1 MAMKIKTLL
10 LLIPAFLI
18 LSCIKMPD
26 SNIGPE
32 KDLVIS
38 PDFDWKTVKELSITV
53 TVTQI
58 DAQSSDKVHVIRI
71 YNSPLLNSGA
81 LMATGA
87 ARPNA
92 AYTVKLSVSVPVENI
107 YVHESK
113 PNGLVKVSKVP
124 VSSNT
129 LSVAFN
135 NIPSNENLLTK
146 SFAFGQNASFT
157 SPSIAIPTGY
167 DQIINNNNS
176 INTLGFN
183 TGETSAYGNTY
194 KSYLIPAGYTRTAN
208 INFSNYRS
216 HAIVYVQGTLNMSGE
231 IDLNNSSIV
240 VLEGGKVTCGG
251 INTGSF
257 TNTSGNPIPIIFL
270 QSGASITSSKHISLN
285 NTATLVNKGTLTV
298 DGNNFDLDVNN
309 SSKVYNEGTIKIKN
323 NKSELLATNGSQMF
337 NSGVIE
343 SPNMELSVNATM
355 LNDVTGEIT
364 VGKWYQTNGTFL
376 TNHGIVVATTHFK
389 TSGGGTVYNYCK
401 ILSELSDLT
410 QITATLESG
419 SYWSAQNLKAN
430 NSNITMIGGSMFQT
444 ANVSDIFRLNVGS
457 TSVAFAL
464 FKNTGNMP
472 DLRWAQTQFSGNI
485 EYVQTTLT
493 EGTGTNG
500 RGLYQASFVNGALL
514 NKEQTKNIP
523 GTTCNGSFGQI
534 EPDDDDDDDD
544 PPGPDPLYG
553 VFFPSQTG
561 WGTYAF
567 EDQWPKKGDYDLN
580 DLVTAFRVSFYSNS
594 SNQIVELHFDYRIT
608 AVGATYNLG
617 AAFQMDNVIASNVT
631 SVSGSMLGGSTTPF
645 PINSNGTES
654 GITEAVIPIFNHTKT
669 VVSYTGF
676 LNTERGSFVATEEKK
691 IVVKFTNPV
700 PQASLN
706 MESFNFFIVVNER
719 GREVHLPGFLGTSK
733 FNAALGSGATLHP
746 SDNFK
751 YADGMM
757 WGLMFPEYFS
767 YPIERASIINAY
779 THFAA
784 WATSSG
790 AQYPDWFMDK
800 DGYRNDNLIY

>member
-1 MAMKIKTLL
+1 MAMKIRILL
-10 LLIPAFLI
+10 LIIPAFLI
-18 LSCIKMPD
+18 FSCIKMPD

-38 PDFDWKTVKELSITV
+38 PDFDWKTVKELNITV
-53 TVTQI
+53 TVTAV

-71 YNSPLLNSGA
+71 YNSALLNSGA

-87 ARPNA
+87 AKPNA
-92 AYTVKLSVSVPVENI
+92 SYTVKLSVSAPVENI
-107 YVHESK
+107 YVHETK
-113 PNGLVKVSKVP
+113 PNGLVKVTKVP
-124 VSSNT
+124 ISSNI
-129 LSVAFN
+129 LSVAFDN
-135 NIPSNENLLTK
+135 KPSNDIFLTK
-146 SFAFGQNASFT
+146 SGAFGQNASFT

-183 TGETSAYGNTY
+183 TGESSAYGNTY
-194 KSYLIPAGYTRTAN
+194 KSYLIPAGFTRTAN

-240 VLEGGKVTCGG
+240 VLSGGRVTCAGV
-251 INTGSF
+251 NTGSF
-257 TNTSGNPIPIIFL
+257 TNTSSNPIPIVYL
-270 QSGASITSSKHISLN
+270 QTGATLTSAKHISLN
-285 NTATLVNKGTLTV
+285 NNVIAVNKGTLIV

-309 SSKVYNEGTIKIKN
+309 SSKVYNEGTIRILN
-323 NKSELLATNGSQMF
+323 SKSELLATNGTQIF
-337 NSGVIE
+337 NSGIIE
-343 SPNMELSVNATM
+343 SPDIELSVNATL
-355 LNDVTGEIT
+355 LNDLTGEIN
-364 VGKWYQTNGTFL
+364 VGKWYQTNGTIL
-376 TNHGIVVATTHFK
+376 TNHGIVVATTYFK

-410 QITATLESG
+410 QITAFLESG
-419 SYWSAQNLKAN
+419 SYWSAQNFKVN
-430 NSNITMIGGSMFQT
+430 NSDITMIGGSMFQT
-444 ANVSDIFRLNVGS
+444 ANVSDIFRMNLHSSS
-457 TSVAFAL
+457 TAFAL

-500 RGLYQASFVNGALL
+500 RGLYQASFINGALL
-514 NKEQTKNIP
+514 NKDQTKNIP

-534 EPDDDDDDDD
+534 DPDDDDDDDD

-553 VFFPSQTG
+553 VFFPSETG

-567 EDQWPKKGDYDLN
+567 EDQWPQKGDYDLN
-580 DLVTAFRVSFYSNS
+580 DLVTIFRVSFYSNS
-594 SNQIVELHFDYRIT
+594 SNQIVELHFDYQIA
-608 AVGATYNLG
+608 AVGATFNLG
-617 AAFQMDNVIASNVT
+617 AAFQMDNVLASNVA
-631 SVSGSMLGGSTTPF
+631 SVTGSLLGGSTTPF
-645 PINSNGTES
+645 PLNPNGSES
-654 GITEAVIPIFNHTKT
+654 GVTAAVIPIFNHTKT

-676 LNTERGSFVATEEKK
+676 LNTERGSYVSTEAKK

-700 PQASLN
+700 PQSSLN
-706 MESFNFFIVVNER
+706 MESFNFFIVVNDR
-719 GREVHLPGFLGTSK
+719 GREVHLPGFSGTSK
-733 FNAALGSGATLHP
+733 FNPGLAAGATLHP

-757 WGLMFPEYFS
+757 WGLMFPESFS
-767 YPIERASIINAY
+767 YPLERASIINAY
-779 THFAA
+779 KHFAD

-800 DGYRNDNLIY
+800 DGYRVDSLIY